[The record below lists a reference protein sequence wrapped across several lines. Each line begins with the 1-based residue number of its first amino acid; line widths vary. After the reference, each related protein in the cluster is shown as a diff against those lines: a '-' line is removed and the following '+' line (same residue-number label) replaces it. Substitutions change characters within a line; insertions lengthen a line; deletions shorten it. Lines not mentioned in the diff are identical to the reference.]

1 MELEKSVIG
10 ELKATG
16 EMDAIGSTDVI
27 DATEATDAKKI
38 LEVKNLTKS
47 FKEISGDDKITVLKD
62 FNLSLKQSE
71 IIAITG
77 ESGCGK
83 STLLQIM
90 GLLDEATSG
99 EIIINGQN
107 IAGLSEAKLTKLRKN
122 YLGFVYQYHYLLSD
136 FTAVENVM
144 MPSLILG
151 KNKKQALENAR
162 HILAEFNLENRL
174 NHLPAK
180 LSGGQQQRVAIAR
193 AIAHSPK
200 IILADEPTGNLDPET
215 ASKIFAILVKIIKE
229 KQLSMIFVTHNKDI
243 AQNAD
248 RQIEL

>member
-10 ELKATG
+10 ESKV
-16 EMDAIGSTDVI
+16 MDAIRATGAMDATGATDVI
-27 DATEATDAKKI
+27 DATKATDAKKI

-107 IAGLSEAKLTKLRKN
+107 IAGLSEAKLTQLRKN
-122 YLGFVYQYHYLLSD
+122 YLGFV
-136 FTAVENVM
+136 
-144 MPSLILG
+144 
-151 KNKKQALENAR
+151 
-162 HILAEFNLENRL
+162 
-174 NHLPAK
+174 
-180 LSGGQQQRVAIAR
+180 
-193 AIAHSPK
+193 
-200 IILADEPTGNLDPET
+200 
-215 ASKIFAILVKIIKE
+215 
-229 KQLSMIFVTHNKDI
+229 
-243 AQNAD
+243 
-248 RQIEL
+248 